1 MFLLLQVELHMK
13 YIKLQDA
20 LKAKTMELEKLC
32 LQEKELLS
40 GKWKTHS
47 LPARKKTNSAAKT
60 SEYGSKVPTDNGSYP
75 LHRTRTKFRVHVYIS
90 PS

>member
-1 MFLLLQVELHMK
+1 MK

-20 LKAKTMELEKLC
+20 LKAKTLELEKLC

-60 SEYGSKVPTDNGSYP
+60 SEYGSKVPTDNGLYT
-75 LHRTRTKFRVHVYIS
+75 LHAYKI
-90 PS
+90 